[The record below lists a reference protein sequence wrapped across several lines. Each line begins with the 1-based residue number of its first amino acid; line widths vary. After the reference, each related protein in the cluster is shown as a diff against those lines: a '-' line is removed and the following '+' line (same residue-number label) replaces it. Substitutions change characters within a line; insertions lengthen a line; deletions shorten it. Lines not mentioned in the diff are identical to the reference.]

1 MCVSGVETT
10 GVTWALK
17 IPDIKKNPILVISSD
32 KTTFETIV
40 SYFTK
45 HEGVPKKNIIHVADT
60 KQAIHKNLKDDSAY
74 NLIFIDIDL
83 KSIQCDEVYQQVVAQ
98 GNGPTVIINEVGHKL
113 EMRLRDLE
121 APYFIS
127 RNILDDKT
135 LVGVFVGAYQHF
147 GLQTALRQSESRL
160 RKMSDVQSDAIFFV
174 TPATTGKTPKLD
186 LDKSKLTYANPA
198 ALSHFFGGKKL
209 PAIAGK
215 GLGKVLAIGDGNKI
229 KTLIESC
236 LKDGQP
242 HSGEI
247 EIFSGKGPN
256 QAAKWL
262 KYQVLPSGED
272 VALNFEDITARL
284 KAEETI
290 RHSEQRFKDLADS
303 FSDWIWEVNTDM
315 IVTYVSQGR
324 SRSGLSVQAGAG
336 FTACFLPE
344 DRQKVKEDFKTLFA
358 RHEPFND
365 FEYWGLDQQ
374 GMRVCWSVSG
384 VPMFDDEKQFIG
396 YRGVAK
402 DISSEKASQDQLYY
416 MANNDMLTGL
426 YNRGRFYD
434 ELARAVRDVRRHKS
448 KGAVMLIDL
457 DRFKYVNDTFGHD
470 AGDNMLVH
478 VAHVLRESISA
489 DHVISRL
496 GGDEFAI
503 IFTNVAESDVTDAAA
518 ELLERM
524 GSAPFVHAD
533 HEIALTASV
542 GIVMFPT
549 QGVASGELL
558 SKADIAMYRAKADGR
573 NRWYIFDETHVRDHG
588 MSKRLEVVDFII
600 RCLEEDR
607 VNLFFQPIVPLQ
619 TKGERKIKHY
629 EVLCRMLDDEGN
641 IVMPAHF
648 IETAEDF
655 GLIHRIDEFICRK
668 ALKFMKAQHAAGRD
682 LSLAINLS
690 GITFDDEETMARI
703 RALVQHARLPEGRVI
718 FEITET
724 AALKDIGRAQRAI
737 RELKKIGCKLALD
750 DFGVGYSSFNYVRHL
765 DIDYVKIDGSFI
777 KQIHQNVEDQVF
789 VKALNDVA
797 KGMNIQTIAEMVED
811 QDVEDHIREIG
822 IDYGQGYHFGRPAP
836 ELLDD

>member
-1 MCVSGVETT
+1 MRINHWGNL
-10 GVTWALK
+10 GLK
-17 IPDIKKNPILVISSD
+17 IPDVKKNPILVISPD
-32 KTTFETIV
+32 GATVQTIA
-40 SYFTK
+40 SYYTK
-45 HEGVPKKNIIHVADT
+45 HEGVPEKNIIHVADT
-60 KQAIHKNLKDDSAY
+60 KQAIHKVLKEGKLY
-74 NLIFIDIDL
+74 NLIFMDIAL
-83 KSIQCDEVYQQVVAQ
+83 KSIPCDELYQMVVAQ
-98 GNGPTVIINEVGHKL
+98 SNGPTVIINNPGHRL

-121 APYFIS
+121 APYFIT
-127 RNILDDKT
+127 RTILNDET
-135 LVGVFVGAYQHF
+135 LVGVFVGAFQHF
-147 GLQTALRQSESRL
+147 GLQTALRQSEARF
-160 RKMSDVQSDAIFFV
+160 RKMADAQSDAIFFV
-174 TPATTGKTPKLD
+174 TPQKLEKGKPNLS
-186 LDKSKLTYANPA
+186 KSTITYANPA
-198 ALSHFFGGKKL
+198 ALKHFFGNKHL
-209 PAIAGK
+209 PSVAGK
-215 GLGKVLAIGDGNKI
+215 PLEKILAAGEINKI
-229 KTLIESC
+229 KKMINLC
-236 LKDGQP
+236 LQTGQP
-242 HSGEI
+242 HGGMVEI
-247 EIFSGKGPN
+247 LHEKGGNHFSS
-256 QAAKWL
+256 WL
-262 KYQVLPSGED
+262 KYQVLPSGEE
-272 VALNFEDITARL
+272 VALIFEDITARL
-284 KAEETI
+284 MAEEKI
-290 RHSEQRFKDLADS
+290 RHSEQRFKDIADS
-303 FSDWIWEVNTDM
+303 FSDWIWEIDTEMTV
-315 IVTYVSQGR
+315 IYVSKGR
-324 SRSGLSVQAGAG
+324 SRSGLSVTAGTG
-336 FTACFLPE
+336 FTSCFLPE
-344 DRQKVKEDFKTLFA
+344 DRIKVKEDFRALFT
-358 RHEPFND
+358 RREPFND

-384 VPMFDDEKQFIG
+384 VPMFGAEKQFIG

-434 ELARAVRDVRRHKS
+434 ELARAVRDVRRHKT

-478 VAHVLRESISA
+478 VAHVLRECIGA
-489 DHVISRL
+489 EHIISRL

-503 IFTNVAESDVTDAAA
+503 IFNNIREEQVTDAAA

-524 GSAPFVHAD
+524 GAAPFVHAD
-533 HEIALTASV
+533 HEISLTASV

-600 RCLEEDR
+600 KCLEEDR
-607 VNLFFQPIVPLQ
+607 VRLYFQPIVPLQ
-619 TKGERKIKHY
+619 TKGKRQIKHY
-629 EVLCRMLDDEGN
+629 EVLCRMIDDKGE

-668 ALKFMKAQHAAGRD
+668 ALKFMQKEHASGRD

-777 KQIHQNVEDQVF
+777 RQIHQNVEDQVF
-789 VKALNDVA
+789 VRALNDVA

-811 QDVEDHIREIG
+811 GDVENHIREIG

-836 ELLDD
+836 ELLDESV